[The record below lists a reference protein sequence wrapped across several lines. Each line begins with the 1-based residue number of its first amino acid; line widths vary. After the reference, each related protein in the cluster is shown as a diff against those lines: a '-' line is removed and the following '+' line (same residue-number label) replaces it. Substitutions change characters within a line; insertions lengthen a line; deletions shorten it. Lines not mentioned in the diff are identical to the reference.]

1 MLLCLLRQLRNI
13 ASELV
18 LNCWLTAKS
27 PGFPKHAGHCW
38 CYTIYMCVLRILFTP
53 RMLCEIY
60 TPGACARYARY
71 LRHVCCVY
79 FMYCAQHLQC
89 VCILCMLHAP

>member
-1 MLLCLLRQLRNI
+1 MRNV

-18 LNCWLTAKS
+18 LNCWLAAQS
-27 PGFPKHAGHCW
+27 PGFPKDVGHCW

-53 RMLCEIY
+53 RMLCELY

-71 LRHVCCVY
+71 LRYVCYVY
-79 FMYCAQHLQC
+79 FVYYVQYLRR
-89 VCILCMLHAP
+89 VCILRTLHVP